1 MILDLVVGLGIIVTT
16 TTTKT
21 MLTTTTKTRKLTFS
35 SFVIRLMIILG
46 LVSGGPPPGLGF
58 WCQLVVVVLVVVV
71 GPSQAPS
78 RLLFP
83 PYAPPWAGPKGSH
96 ALVKSAALTASR
108 KKFAICIKWHILNG
122 WPPMLHVG
130 VLTDHHWMIFYV
142 HLTILVLV
150 TASKPNH
157 QI

>member
-16 TTTKT
+16 TTTIT

-58 WCQLVVVVLVVVV
+58 WCQLVVVVVVVV

-122 WPPMLHVG
+122 WPPRLHVG